1 MSWACPSAWTS
12 VTRASTAGPPSASSP
27 GSASSTRRSAPIA
40 PTVRSR
46 LDRGELSLR
55 DAHSC
60 VVEVL
65 EHCERLRRATAGAFD
80 VRAAGR
86 LDPSGYVKGWSVDRA
101 AAMLA
106 AAGARNY
113 CVDAGGDLVVR
124 GGADTG
130 RGWRVG
136 IRPPGRPDRV
146 VAVLELT
153 DAAVATSGAY
163 ERGTMSS
170 IRARVVL
177 PVAPWR
183 SPSRTGSRD
192 RRCLRDGG
200 LRDGGTGA
208 RVDRAP
214 ARLRGAD
221 DLAR

>member
-1 MSWACPSAWTS
+1 
-12 VTRASTAGPPSASSP
+12 
-27 GSASSTRRSAPIA
+27 
-40 PTVRSR
+40 VRSR

-163 ERGTMSS
+163 ERGDH
-170 IRARVVL
+170 VVD
-177 PVAPWR
+177 P
-183 SPSRTGSRD
+183 RTGRPPRGTVAVTISDRISR
-192 RRCLRDGG
+192 
-200 LRDGGTGA
+200 
-208 RVDRAP
+208 P
-214 ARLRGAD
+214 PM
-221 DLAR
+221 LARRRPPRWGNGGPRGPGACAATRR